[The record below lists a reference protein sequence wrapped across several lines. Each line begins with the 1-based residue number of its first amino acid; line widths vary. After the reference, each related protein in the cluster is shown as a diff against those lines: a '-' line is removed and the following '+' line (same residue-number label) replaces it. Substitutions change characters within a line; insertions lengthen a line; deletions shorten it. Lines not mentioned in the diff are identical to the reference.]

1 MVCLEY
7 NEIQDYRI
15 PENIST
21 LSVNMDST
29 LIFTN
34 KANFLAYQEAILS
47 ICYLKIKDS
56 HQQHF
61 NRSKLQKLLPNATD
75 SIIHKII
82 LLKKQ
87 IYHKY
92 LHFTHPNKALISFL
106 ASQKSKKIIL
116 NTNASKQRVYELLR
130 HHNLFGLFYKILC
143 NKQDNKYQNLIVSF
157 NLKPNEILVFED
169 EQKEIT
175 KAIQAGIL
183 KDNIIKIKE
192 VTNDE

>member
-21 LSVNMDST
+21 LSVDMDST

-47 ICYLKIKDS
+47 ICSLKIKDS
-56 HQQHF
+56 HQQRF

-82 LLKKQ
+82 Q
-87 IYHKY
+87 
-92 LHFTHPNKALISFL
+92 LISP
-106 ASQKSKKIIL
+106 
-116 NTNASKQRVYELLR
+116 LLWQ
-130 HHNLFGLFYKILC
+130 Y
-143 NKQDNKYQNLIVSF
+143 
-157 NLKPNEILVFED
+157 
-169 EQKEIT
+169 
-175 KAIQAGIL
+175 
-183 KDNIIKIKE
+183 
-192 VTNDE
+192 

>member
-21 LSVNMDST
+21 LSVDMDST

-47 ICYLKIKDS
+47 ICSLKIKDS
-56 HQQHF
+56 HQQRF

-82 LLKKQ
+82 LLKKN
-87 IYHKY
+87 K
-92 LHFTHPNKALISFL
+92 FTTNIST
-106 ASQKSKKIIL
+106 SH
-116 NTNASKQRVYELLR
+116 T
-130 HHNLFGLFYKILC
+130 
-143 NKQDNKYQNLIVSF
+143 
-157 NLKPNEILVFED
+157 P
-169 EQKEIT
+169 T
-175 KAIQAGIL
+175 KHL
-183 KDNIIKIKE
+183 YPF
-192 VTNDE
+192 